1 MRNGS
6 PTLEGNDSLYSVEQ
20 MQLNALSELS
30 IFTCVEGTKILL
42 VDDQPT
48 NLDVLCSSGPHWKE
62 YSVTPSWKLFF
73 CTGKLS
79 DVLSGPLWGIHFVP
93 MGFLNLLSNPNL
105 LLFFYHGM
113 QKTFILTHV
122 KLPFLLQPLYNFG
135 LKVYVTL

>member
-79 DVLSGPLWGIHFVP
+79 DVLSGALWGIHFVP
-93 MGFLNLLSNPNL
+93 MGFLNLLSNPNFTSIFL
-105 LLFFYHGM
+105 SWHAENFYINAC
-113 QKTFILTHV
+113 KASILAPTII
-122 KLPFLLQPLYNFG
+122 
-135 LKVYVTL
+135 

>member
-79 DVLSGPLWGIHFVP
+79 DCLYHCGVFILSLWVSSTFSPI
-93 MGFLNLLSNPNL
+93 LIS

-122 KLPFLLQPLYNFG
+122 KLPFLLQPLYNLG